1 MVIFICLIICF
12 IPNVIC
18 ECIVKNHD
26 TGKEEKCVFPF
37 TFTYKDSTTNQDVN
51 KTFTSCTTFY
61 DKDGK
66 YWCSTKVRNNYT
78 CTISFGKS
86 YFLISDK

>member
-1 MVIFICLIICF
+1 MVIFIGLIICF

-26 TGKEEKCVFPF
+26 TNEEQKCVFPF
-37 TFTYKDSTTNQDVN
+37 TFTYKNESTSQDVN

-78 CTISFGKS
+78 CTNTFGKS
-86 YFLISDK
+86 HFLISDK